1 MTRDCGQNARHAGIT
16 DVVVIGAGHAGLSA
30 SYLLSQHGVEHVVL
44 ERGEIANTWRTE
56 RWESLKLL
64 TPNWQTRLP
73 GYYYAGDDPDGF
85 MGMDELIRFFDDYAD
100 YSQAPVQ
107 TQTTVTSVSRIDDG
121 YRVVTDRGE
130 WTARSVILASG
141 GFNIPSVPKVA
152 ADVPSHIT
160 QLTPH
165 EYGSA
170 DKIEDGGVLVVGG
183 SATGMQLADELL
195 AAGYDVTIA
204 TGEHVRMPRTY
215 RGKDIL
221 YWMDRCGLLDEA
233 YDEIDDINRGRKLPS
248 SQLVGS
254 TEKQILDL
262 NSLTDQGAKVAGRLM
277 GIRDGSA
284 QFSGSLRNVCALADL
299 KMKRLLT
306 LIDETAD
313 RDGAPAAE
321 HFDDTRIDDSPMLTL
336 DFEKA
341 NIRTIIWATGF
352 RPDYSWL
359 DIDILDRKGQI
370 KHDGGIID
378 MPGLYVLGLPL
389 MRRRKSSFIFGI
401 EDDARDITDHLLG
414 YLDKITGSEANGI
427 HQDSTPQRGYRR
439 STRDVRTPGR
449 TLGVRAELRESLQS
463 PA

>member
-30 SYLLSQHGVEHVVL
+30 SYLLTQHDIEHVVL
-44 ERGEIANTWRTE
+44 ERGEVANTWRNE
-56 RWESLKLL
+56 RWDSLKLL

-85 MGMDELIRFFDDYAD
+85 MGMDELIEFFDDYAKYAD
-100 YSQAPVQ
+100 VPVR
-107 TQTTVTSVSRIDDG
+107 TQTTVTSVAKTSDG
-121 YRVVTDRGE
+121 YCVVTNRGE
-130 WTARSVILASG
+130 WSCQSVIIASG
-141 GFNIPSVPKVA
+141 GFNTPAIPKVA
-152 ADVPSHIT
+152 ADVPDHIT

-195 AAGYDVTIA
+195 TAGHDVTVT

-221 YWMDRCGLLDEA
+221 YWMDRCGLLDEG

-254 TEKQILDL
+254 NDKQILDL
-262 NSLTDQGAKVAGRLM
+262 NSLTDQGATIAGRLM
-277 GIRDGSA
+277 GIRDGVA

-299 KMKRLLT
+299 KMKRLLN

-313 RDGAPAAE
+313 RDHAPAAE
-321 HFDDTRIDDSPMLTL
+321 KFDDTRLDESPMLTL
-336 DFEKA
+336 DFDKA

-352 RPDYSWL
+352 RPDYGWL
-359 DIDILDRKGQI
+359 DVDVLDRKGHI
-370 KHDGGIID
+370 KHDGGVVD

-401 EDDARDITDHLLG
+401 EDDARDITDHLVG
-414 YLDKITGSEANGI
+414 YLNTVAESENHGI
-427 HQDSTPQRGYRR
+427 HKDSTAKRGHRR
-439 STRDVRTPGR
+439 GTRDVRAPGR
-449 TLGVRAELRESLQS
+449 SLGLRTELREGLQS